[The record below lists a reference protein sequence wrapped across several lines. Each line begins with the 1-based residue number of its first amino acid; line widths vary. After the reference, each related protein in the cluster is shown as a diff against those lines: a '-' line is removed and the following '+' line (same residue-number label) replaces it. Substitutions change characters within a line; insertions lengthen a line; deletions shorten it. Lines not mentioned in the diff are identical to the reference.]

1 MFFGQVVMRKVC
13 AILTKGTLVD
23 AEMLMSTPHAA
34 YLMSVCEVREEE
46 KEEAGEGERV
56 VVGVCAVDTAAG
68 LFLVGQV
75 GGLGRQLRTGL
86 L

>member
-1 MFFGQVVMRKVC
+1 MRKVC

-23 AEMLMSTPHAA
+23 AEMLMATPHAA
-34 YLMSVCEVREEE
+34 YLMSVSEVREEE
-46 KEEAGEGERV
+46 EEEAEAGGERV
-56 VVGVCAVDTAAG
+56 VVGVCAVDAAAG

-75 GGLGRQLRTGL
+75 IMKRPKPASDCFEL

>member
-1 MFFGQVVMRKVC
+1 MRKVC

-23 AEMLMSTPHAA
+23 AEMLMATPHAA
-34 YLMSVCEVREEE
+34 YLMSVSEVREE
-46 KEEAGEGERV
+46 AGGERV
-56 VVGVCAVDTAAG
+56 VVGVCAVDAAAG

-75 GGLGRQLRTGL
+75 IMKRPKPASDCFEL